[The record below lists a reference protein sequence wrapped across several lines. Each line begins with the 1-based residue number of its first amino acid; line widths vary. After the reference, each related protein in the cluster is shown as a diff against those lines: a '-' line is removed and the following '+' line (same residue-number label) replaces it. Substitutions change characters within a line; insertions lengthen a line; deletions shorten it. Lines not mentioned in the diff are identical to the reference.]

1 MIYNLTT
8 QVWSLVGKEKSPKLR
23 SGCDPQI
30 IHRTR
35 RHLRRVIAWR
45 RERIRNLTT
54 ELHHQFAYWLVKNHN
69 IILLPTFEVKNM
81 VQKRDETG
89 KWTRKI
95 RKQTVVEFY
104 GLSHYR
110 FKQYL
115 ITKAKE
121 WGSVVE
127 IVDESYT
134 SKTCGFCGHQ
144 REVGGIEVYK
154 CTNPECGREIDR
166 DVNGAR
172 NIFLKYCMENGLTI

>member
-1 MIYNLTT
+1 MEWDGKTSDTQGRPEHSPSVHHTVVAIDPGVRTFGTCYNPDGEVSKWGEGANKMIYNLTT
-8 QVWSLVGKEKSPKLR
+8 QVWSLMGKEKSPKLR

-35 RHLRRVIAWR
+35 RHLRRVIAQR

-54 ELHHQFAYWLVKNHN
+54 ELHHQFAFWLVKNN
-69 IILLPTFEVKNM
+69 NVILLPTFEVTNM

-95 RKQTVVEFY
+95 RKRTVVEFY

-115 ITKAKE
+115 ITKAK
-121 WGSVVE
+121 
-127 IVDESYT
+127 
-134 SKTCGFCGHQ
+134 K
-144 REVGGIEVYK
+144 
-154 CTNPECGREIDR
+154 
-166 DVNGAR
+166 
-172 NIFLKYCMENGLTI
+172 